1 MDPTPPTPWAPASG
15 ARPTLPRRAVPVLVG
30 IGVIGLALGSLVLA
44 GCDDASAP
52 PEETDAV
59 TGTTGSSTPDGYPAG
74 PYGADVG
81 EVMPNLAWKGYV
93 DDAGLGPP
101 TDRDLVPLE
110 APPLPCRQAGLLL
123 ILRHAYANDASR
135 SQVAVDVA

>member
-1 MDPTPPTPWAPASG
+1 
-15 ARPTLPRRAVPVLVG
+15 VPVLVG
-30 IGVIGLALGSLVLA
+30 LGLIGLALGSLVLG

-93 DDAGLGPP
+93 DDDGLGLA
-101 TDRDLVPLE
+101 TDGD
-110 APPLPCRQAGLLL
+110 
-123 ILRHAYANDASR
+123 Y
-135 SQVAVDVA
+135 VDVELDTVRRGGARWALVHFGTVF